1 MPVVPIVGPQTK
13 WLNVF
18 FLLFDGIMILST
30 AGVPVMMW
38 WMYAQHKM
46 LAFKWH
52 GLLILPLEILALVLW
67 LVLKSS
73 MRRDIHAAQ
82 NGLPLKNGIPHHGML
97 IIFAVKFLLAI
108 GIWVCQVIVC
118 VMLDMEYGTIVF
130 SLANA
135 ITNFLLIGTIYLLCR
150 IERGSSVVVDEKP
163 DVEADSTLATIPA

>member
-1 MPVVPIVGPQTK
+1 
-13 WLNVF
+13 
-18 FLLFDGIMILST
+18 
-30 AGVPVMMW
+30 MMW

-52 GLLILPLEILALVLW
+52 GLLILPLEIMALGLW

-97 IIFAVKFLLAI
+97 IIFTVKFLLAI
-108 GIWVCQVIVC
+108 GIWGCQVIVT
-118 VMLDMEYGTIVF
+118 VMLNMEYGSIVV

-150 IERGSSVVVDEKP
+150 SERGSSVLVDEKP
-163 DVEADSTLATIPA
+163 EVEQDSTLATVPA

>member
-1 MPVVPIVGPQTK
+1 
-13 WLNVF
+13 
-18 FLLFDGIMILST
+18 
-30 AGVPVMMW
+30 MMW

-46 LAFKWH
+46 LAFKWQ
-52 GLLILPLEILALVLW
+52 GLLILPLELLALALW

-73 MRRDIHAAQ
+73 MRRDIHAAR

-150 IERGSSVVVDEKP
+150 IERGNSVTVDEKP
-163 DVEADSTLATIPA
+163 EAEFEPAPANAAAA